1 MEELKFNDLQ
11 EINGGSNLSYDLG
24 KWVGGYLKA
33 TREAQRSHKPRKPST
48 SRKPYK
54 TSYGTIWA

>member
-33 TREAQRSHKPRKPST
+33 TREAQRSHKPRKP
-48 SRKPYK
+48 YK